1 MPTWNEL
8 QMRIPNSRTSKVR
21 TVGDEVLVADVRARM
36 SPGHFV
42 EEKLRLALGVKRL
55 RRREAKVTL
64 TVPLQFDSS
73 DLC

>member
-8 QMRIPNSRTSKVR
+8 QLRIPTSRTSKVR

-42 EEKLRLALGVKRL
+42 EEKLRIALGVAP
-55 RRREAKVTL
+55 RRRRK
-64 TVPLQFDSS
+64 PK
-73 DLC
+73 